1 VETIRFPGWALI
13 LVDCRSSQRAPHHH
27 SAKERLQGDSNMTVV
42 LFVLASASLFGF
54 TGYLFRDQIMSKR
67 E

>member
-1 VETIRFPGWALI
+1 VGAKFLWINRNINVRALTQGC
-13 LVDCRSSQRAPHHH
+13 LKTTFGH
-27 SAKERLQGDSNMTVV
+27 SDSNMTVV